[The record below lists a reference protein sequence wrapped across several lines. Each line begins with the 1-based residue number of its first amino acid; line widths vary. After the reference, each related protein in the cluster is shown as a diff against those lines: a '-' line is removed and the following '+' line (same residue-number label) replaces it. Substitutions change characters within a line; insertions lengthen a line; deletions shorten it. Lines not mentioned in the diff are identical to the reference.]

1 MDKLEWIGDNIGLN
15 PDNDVMVRLRDPV
28 MPRGAWAV
36 GLVDALSV
44 ADRLDAFGR
53 QRIEAALPFA
63 AEHGHLSFG
72 DLAVWRDY
80 EHYGVVRWIPVVRV
94 RRDDG
99 TEVSVTGDPL
109 PGHAAALDVALGMQ
123 AQMSGEWYG
132 VRRIG

>member
-15 PDNDVMVRLRDPV
+15 SDEDVMVRLRDPA
-28 MPRGAWAV
+28 MPGGAWEV
-36 GLVDALSV
+36 GLVDALAV
-44 ADRLDAFGR
+44 ADRLDAYGR
-53 QRIEAALPFA
+53 QRIEAELPFA
-63 AEHGHLSFG
+63 AEHGYLNSG

-80 EHYGVVRWIPVVRV
+80 ERYGVVRWIPVVRV

-109 PGHAAALDVALGMQ
+109 PGHAAALDAAFGMQ
-123 AQMSGEWYG
+123 AKMGGEWYG